1 MKYLKGKR
9 VRMIHMEDVDP
20 IQAGQCGVVEFVD
33 DLNQLHVKWD
43 DGRTLAIIPE
53 KDQFEVLDSYEV
65 DEISDEDLEA
75 AADLFDRISMN

>member
-9 VRMIHMEDVDP
+9 VRMISMEDVDP
-20 IQAGQCGVVEFVD
+20 IQPGQCGVVQFVD

-75 AADLFDRISMN
+75 AADLFDKISMN

>member
-9 VRMIHMEDVDP
+9 VRMISMEDVDP
-20 IQAGQCGVVEFVD
+20 IQPGQCGVVQFVD

-53 KDQFEVLDSYEV
+53 KDQFEVLDPYEV
-65 DEISDEDLEA
+65 PEDQDDV
-75 AADLFDRISMN
+75 ADLFDRISMN

>member
-9 VRMIHMEDVDP
+9 VRMISMEDVDP
-20 IQAGQCGVVEFVD
+20 IQAGQCGVVQFVD

-65 DEISDEDLEA
+65 DEISTEDLDA
-75 AADLFDRISMN
+75 AAELFDRISMN

>member
-1 MKYLKGKR
+1 
-9 VRMIHMEDVDP
+9 MIHMEDVDP

-43 DGRTLAIIPE
+43 DGRTLAIIPG

-75 AADLFDRISMN
+75 AADLFDRISTN

>member
-1 MKYLKGKR
+1 MRYLKGKR

-20 IQAGQCGVVEFVD
+20 IQPGQCGVVQFVD

-53 KDQFEVLDSYEV
+53 KDQFEVLDNYEA
-65 DEISDEDLEA
+65 DEISPEDLTA
-75 AADLFDRISMN
+75 AAELFDRISMN

>member
-1 MKYLKGKR
+1 MRYLKGKR

-20 IQAGQCGVVEFVD
+20 IQPGQCGVVQFVD

-53 KDQFEVLDSYEV
+53 KDYYEVLDNYEA
-65 DEISDEDLEA
+65 DEISPEDLEA
-75 AADLFDRISMN
+75 AAELLKRISMN

>member
-20 IQAGQCGVVEFVD
+20 IERGQCGVVEFVD

-53 KDQFEVLDSYEV
+53 KDQFEILDPYEAPEDPDTVV
-65 DEISDEDLEA
+65 DFFEG
-75 AADLFDRISMN
+75 ISMN

>member
-1 MKYLKGKR
+1 
-9 VRMIHMEDVDP
+9 
-20 IQAGQCGVVEFVD
+20 VD

>member
-20 IQAGQCGVVEFVD
+20 IQPGQCGVVQFVD

-65 DEISDEDLEA
+65 DENSTEDLDTA
-75 AADLFDRISMN
+75 MDLFGRISMN

>member
-1 MKYLKGKR
+1 
-9 VRMIHMEDVDP
+9 MIYMEDVDP

-53 KDQFEVLDSYEV
+53 KDQFEILDPYEV
-65 DEISDEDLEA
+65 PEDQDDVV
-75 AADLFDRISMN
+75 DLFDRISMN

>member
-1 MKYLKGKR
+1 MRYLKGKR

-20 IQAGQCGVVEFVD
+20 IQPGQCGVVQFVD

-53 KDQFEVLDSYEV
+53 KDQFEVLDNYEA
-65 DEISDEDLEA
+65 DEISPEDLAVA
-75 AADLFDRISMN
+75 AELFDRISMN

>member
-20 IQAGQCGVVEFVD
+20 IQPGQCGVVKFVD
-33 DLNQLHVKWD
+33 DLNQLHVQWD
-43 DGRTLAIIPE
+43 DGRTLAIIPG
-53 KDQFEVLDSYEV
+53 KDQFEVLDSYEA
-65 DEISDEDLEA
+65 DEISPEDLEA